1 MITVTLNEVE
11 YQLPK
16 NLNEFTIGK
25 FEILTRIINNPELD
39 RIDKYIQIFSLLGIS
54 SEIIEDL
61 DSKVFFDL
69 ISKWS
74 QVEETNEVEMQKEI
88 EINGRTYQSFDT
100 EFNLNVKQI
109 KLIEKYIKI
118 DMSAYIGE
126 LMAII
131 FKDTQLTS
139 NEHFVD
145 AHIKHKAK
153 LFRENVTV
161 DIAMPF
167 LNYFGGEIFSNVNS
181 LSKI

>member
-1 MITVTLNEVE
+1 MITVTLNEVD
-11 YQLPK
+11 YQLKK
-16 NLNEFTIGK
+16 NLNEFTIGE
-25 FEILTRIINNPELD
+25 FEKLSSIINNESLD
-39 RIDKYIQIFSLLGIS
+39 RIDRYIQIFALLGIP
-54 SEIIEDL
+54 SEIVEDL

-69 ISKWS
+69 VSKWS
-74 QVEETNEVEMQKEI
+74 VNEELSETEMQKEI

-161 DIAMPF
+161 DIAMPY
-167 LNYFGGEIFSNVNS
+167 LNYFGGEIFNNVS
-181 LSKI
+181 VLGKI